1 MLEKSYPKGMTEM
14 EWKRKQGMKLLRS
27 GMKQAQVARKI
38 GVNRRTV
45 YDWKKRVD
53 DDQDFRNRKKKGRNS
68 RLTDKQ
74 KEELKRIID
83 GGATNYGF
91 PTDLWTLK
99 RIAAVIEKEFGVH
112 YNTTY
117 IWQLLRVLGYS
128 AQIPIAV
135 AMEKDNDY
143 VKKWLSEDYPL
154 YVKEAREHGATI
166 LFLDESGMQSR
177 PNVRRT
183 CSTRGKRPP
192 ISVKEARDKISI
204 VSAVSEEGE
213 LFFSIT
219 YESMKDYNIIAF
231 LEQLLTEI
239 RGFVYIFWDNI
250 TIHRSENV
258 KKFLFDNNDR
268 MITRRI
274 PAYSPELNPD
284 EWIWD
289 ALKYQ
294 ELPNFCPT
302 SKEELWQTA
311 EETLLKMKSD
321 PEKLKKIIMGTKL
334 PLPSTVGS

>member
-1 MLEKSYPKGMTEM
+1 MLKKSYPKGMTEM
-14 EWKRKQGMKLLRS
+14 EWKRKRGMELLRS
-27 GMKQAQVARKI
+27 GMKQAHVARRMR
-38 GVNRRTV
+38 VNRRTV

-53 DDQDFRNRKKKGRNS
+53 DNKGFRNGKKNGRNS

-74 KEELKRIID
+74 KTDLKRIID
-83 GGATNYGF
+83 SGATSNGF

-99 RIAAVIEKEFGVH
+99 RIAEVIEREFGVR

-117 IWQLLRVLGYS
+117 IWQLLRILGYS

-135 AMEKDNDY
+135 AMEKDNEY
-143 VKKWLSEDYPL
+143 VKKWLSEDYPQ
-154 YVKEAREHGATI
+154 YVKEAREHDATI

-183 CSTRGKRPP
+183 WPMKGKRPP
-192 ISVKEARDKISI
+192 IRVKEARDKISI

-213 LFFSIT
+213 LFFAVT
-219 YESMKDYNIIAF
+219 GESMRDHNIIAF
-231 LEQLLTEI
+231 LEQFLSEI
-239 RGFVYIFWDNI
+239 SGFIYIFWDNI

-258 KKFLFDNNDR
+258 KEFLFDHNDR

-274 PAYSPELNPD
+274 PVCSPELNPD

-302 SKEELWQTA
+302 SKEELWHKS
-311 EETLLKMKSD
+311 EETLLKLKAD
-321 PEKLKKIIMGTKL
+321 PERVRKIIMETKL
-334 PLPSTVGS
+334 PLPSLVGS

>member
-1 MLEKSYPKGMTEM
+1 MLKKSYPNGMTEM

-27 GMKQAQVARKI
+27 GIKQAQVARKM

-74 KEELKRIID
+74 KEELKGIID
-83 GGATNYGF
+83 GGATSYGF

-99 RIAAVIEKEFGVH
+99 RIADVIEREFGVH

-183 CSTRGKRPP
+183 WSIRGKRPNM
-192 ISVKEARDKISI
+192 SVKEARDKISI

-284 EWIWD
+284 ELVWD

-294 ELPNFCPT
+294 ELSNFCPK
-302 SKEELWQTA
+302 SYDELYNKA
-311 EETLLKMKSD
+311 EATMAKMKTQ
-321 PEKLKKIIMGTKL
+321 PEKLKKIILGTKL
-334 PLPSTVGS
+334 PLPSTVGK

>member
-1 MLEKSYPKGMTEM
+1 MLKKSYPKGMTEM

-27 GMKQAQVARKI
+27 GMKQAQVARKM

-45 YDWKKRVD
+45 YDWKKRID
-53 DDQDFRNRKKKGRNS
+53 NNQDFRNRKKKGRNS

-135 AMEKDNDY
+135 AMEKDDEY
-143 VKKWLSEDYPL
+143 VKKWLSEDYPQ

-166 LFLDESGMQSR
+166 LFPDESGMQSR

-183 CSTRGKRPP
+183 WSTRGKRPP
-192 ISVKEARDKISI
+192 IRVKEARDKISI

-213 LFFSIT
+213 LFFAIT
-219 YESMKDYNIIAF
+219 YESMRDHNIIAF
-231 LEQLLTEI
+231 LEQLLSEI
-239 RGFVYIFWDNI
+239 KG
-250 TIHRSENV
+250 
-258 KKFLFDNNDR
+258 FLFDNNDR

-302 SKEELWQTA
+302 SKEELWRTA
-311 EETLLKMKSD
+311 EETLLKMKGD
-321 PEKLKKIIMGTKL
+321 PERIKKIIMGTKL
-334 PLPSTVGS
+334 PLPSLVGS